1 MKEVDSKNMK
11 EWDVE
16 SINKEIEELIV
27 KSFFEKQV
35 QKRLLYELFTPK
47 KRGHALDRLCH
58 HYQKMIKTKYMIEI
72 LPPNSDPNE
81 ILQLLREHGAGKKCY
96 SLSYNAKIDGKE
108 LALKEALEHA
118 VGFGFPSI
126 ISCIPGE
133 LAYFE
138 AEQGFGSPPRYI
150 LKRPK

>member
-1 MKEVDSKNMK
+1 MKK
-11 EWDVE
+11 EM
-16 SINKEIEELIV
+16 EELVV

-35 QKRLLYELFTPK
+35 QERVLYELFTPK
-47 KRGHALDRLCH
+47 KRNHALNRLCH
-58 HYQKMIKTKYMIEI
+58 QYTKMLKEKYMFEI
-72 LPPNSDPNE
+72 LSPNSSPKYIYE
-81 ILQLLREHGAGKKCY
+81 LLKSNGAAKMCY
-96 SLSYNAKIDGKE
+96 SLSYSEKIDGKE
-108 LALKEALEHA
+108 LPLQEALEHA

-150 LKRPK
+150 LKRPKMN